1 MKSWIISLM
10 CMPPSPEKEAP
21 GGRERGAGVV
31 GEDEGGGAQLVM
43 TAVGTGV
50 GADGGDA
57 EEGIKRRIRNGI
69 ENRKSVAGGGI
80 GLRVGVGTK

>member
-21 GGRERGAGVV
+21 GGRERGAGAV

-43 TAVGTGV
+43 TVVVEGG
-50 GADGGDA
+50 GAGANDA
-57 EEGIKRRIRNGI
+57 EEGIKRRIENG
-69 ENRKSVAGGGI
+69 VAGGGI